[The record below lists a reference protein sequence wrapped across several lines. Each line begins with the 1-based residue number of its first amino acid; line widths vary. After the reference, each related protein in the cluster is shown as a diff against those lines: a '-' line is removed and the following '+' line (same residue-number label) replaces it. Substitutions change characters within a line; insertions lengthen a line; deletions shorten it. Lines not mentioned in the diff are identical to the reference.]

1 MLKTKFCVKYCL
13 DIVCK
18 IKFFCYKKVSIE
30 FSLILRSWF
39 KISRPIL
46 AGLFLCIKINRRFI
60 LNQSLTGGLF
70 KPNLNQRF
78 KNKPAHSAAKAQKC
92 GKNTKIESL
101 QLVDPRSI

>member
-13 DIVCK
+13 DIMCK
-18 IKFFCYKKVSIE
+18 INFFCYIKDSIV
-30 FSLILRSWF
+30 FLRILRSWF

-70 KPNLNQRF
+70 KPNINRRF
-78 KNKPAHSAAKAQKC
+78 KNKPA
-92 GKNTKIESL
+92 
-101 QLVDPRSI
+101 V